1 MEIIGVIVGL
11 VLVLS
16 TAPFFLIGPQ
26 GTSSEAYFTKEKRV
40 QKIFLA
46 PSILRPAETYS
57 TLLCQQAGWFKQCL
71 KIKKADMPNPI
82 EENNNFFT
90 CAQ

>member
-1 MEIIGVIVGL
+1 MNMAL
-11 VLVLS
+11 CN
-16 TAPFFLIGPQ
+16 IGPQ
-26 GTSSEAYFTKEKRV
+26 HG
-40 QKIFLA
+40 
-46 PSILRPAETYS
+46 
-57 TLLCQQAGWFKQCL
+57 QQAGWFKQCL